1 MKSLTWDELNRLRE
15 ASTGLER
22 LMFTVMFNH
31 GLRVSEVINLTD
43 ANVQDGHLVVQ
54 RLKGSKK
61 TVQRILADEQE
72 LLTMKGR
79 FFPMSRMTAWRKMQH
94 YGALAGIPEF
104 KRHPH
109 CLKHTTGRL
118 AYKGGC
124 GLPEIQAILGH
135 VNGGN
140 SIVYMQADE
149 SEAFAAF
156 AAAIT
161 SQASAGAAGVGK

>member
-22 LMFTVMFNH
+22 LMFAVMFNH

-79 FFPMSRMTAWRKMQH
+79 FFPMSRWTVNRRLEEIGEK
-94 YGALAGIPEF
+94 AGIPEF
-104 KRHPH
+104 KRHAH
-109 CLKHTTGRL
+109 VLKHTTGRL
-118 AYKGGC
+118 AYKGGL
-124 GLPEIQAILGH
+124 GLPEIQAVLGH

-140 SIVYMQADE
+140 SMIYMQAEE
-149 SEAFAAF
+149 SEAYAAF

-161 SQASAGAAGVGK
+161 SQKSSIAAGVGK